1 MFILFAFIASA
12 CIVTYFSGWIGA
24 FVSVIVFLG
33 LFFGDPVKPSKGI
46 LQEIISIFWNKKT
59 GDSGDEK

>member
-12 CIVTYFSGWIGA
+12 CIVTYFSGWIGV

-33 LFFGDPVKPSKGI
+33 LFFGEPVKPPKGI
-46 LQEIISIFWNKKT
+46 LQEIISIFWNK
-59 GDSGDEK
+59 